1 MFKCFAHPLFLE
13 KVLFLV
19 PFLLVFSG
27 CDTFFGDHV
36 SVSFGKK
43 VIITFGCERKVC
55 FFSLHESGSFVGED
69 EIIILS
75 PDPYYGVCAQV
86 SLLYQVKRITFDV
99 IRQFVY

>member
-36 SVSFGKK
+36 S
-43 VIITFGCERKVC
+43 
-55 FFSLHESGSFVGED
+55 LN
-69 EIIILS
+69 
-75 PDPYYGVCAQV
+75 DPVENDRFCTEQIFTR
-86 SLLYQVKRITFDV
+86 L
-99 IRQFVY
+99 